1 VLRGKPLRLRKWLS
15 IWGTH
20 DPNKPHLHLNTIGV
34 LPERQGQGVG
44 SLLLGRFC
52 EYVDELEQAAH
63 LEIDSIRNVHL
74 YERFGF
80 SIVGETTIFL
90 VPNRFVWRRVASK

>member
-1 VLRGKPLRLRKWLS
+1 
-15 IWGTH
+15 
-20 DPNKPHLHLNTIGV
+20 
-34 LPERQGQGVG
+34 QGVG

-52 EYVDELEQAAH
+52 EYVDELEQAAY

-80 SIVGETTIFL
+80 SIIAETTIFL
-90 VPNRFVWRRVASK
+90 VPNRLMSRPVASK